1 MLLTCGPRD
10 VYSENE
16 ASATRNGDGSQPGR
30 AEQAPE
36 TAASEG
42 VATLPELSR
51 FLGIV
56 IYMLYDDHR
65 PPHFHAEYGE
75 YRITVEVR
83 SGIVEGRFP
92 RRALNAVL
100 EWHELHRDELL
111 ADWVFS
117 EQHQPLV
124 KIPPLE

>member
-1 MLLTCGPRD
+1 M
-10 VYSENE
+10 
-16 ASATRNGDGSQPGR
+16 
-30 AEQAPE
+30 
-36 TAASEG
+36 
-42 VATLPELSR
+42 PELCR

-56 IYMLYDDHR
+56 IYMLYDDHK

-75 YRITVEVR
+75 YRISVDVN

-100 EWHELHRDELL
+100 EWYGLHKEDLL
-111 ADWVFS
+111 EDWDLA
-117 EQHQPLV
+117 EKHQPLN